1 MPGRKLDKATLA
13 AKARE
18 VDDGTVML
26 RVGKKTAG
34 RLLDGEMWDGLPLAR
49 AA

>member
-1 MPGRKLDKATLA
+1 MPGKQPDRAITA
-13 AKARE
+13 QARE

-26 RVGKKTAG
+26 RVGKKVAG
-34 RLLDGEMWDGLPLAR
+34 RLLDGEMWDGVPLAR